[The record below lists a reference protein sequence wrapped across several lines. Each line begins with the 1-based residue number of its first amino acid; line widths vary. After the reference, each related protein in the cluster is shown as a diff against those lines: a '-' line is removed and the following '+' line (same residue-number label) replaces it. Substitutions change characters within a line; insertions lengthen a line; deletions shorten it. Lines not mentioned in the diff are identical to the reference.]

1 MYSVIKD
8 VIEKGN
14 YELVD
19 ILNKINKLWVENG
32 LTEEERD
39 ELVNLARTNANPNN
53 SYAENTQQIAN
64 LWEYYQQLDTRLS
77 KLENS
82 QDVEPTEPE
91 EAWPEYRQPTGA
103 HDAYKAGD
111 KVTFQSKKYICKMNG
126 CVWNPLTYPQ
136 GWELVEITE

>member
-19 ILNKINKLWVENG
+19 IMNKINKLWVENG

-39 ELVNLARTNANPNN
+39 ELVNLARSNAVPDN
-53 SYAENTQQIAN
+53 SYAENTIQIAN
-64 LWEYYQQLDTRLS
+64 LWEYYQQLDIRLS
-77 KLENS
+77 RLENG
-82 QDVEPTEPE
+82 QEPTEPE

-126 CVWNPLTYPQ
+126 CVWNPLTYPDA
-136 GWELVEITE
+136 WELVEE

>member
-126 CVWNPLTYPQ
+126 CVWNPLTYPDA
-136 GWELVEITE
+136 WELVEE

>member
-1 MYSVIKD
+1 MYSIIKE
-8 VIEKGN
+8 VLIKGK

-19 ILNKINKLWVENG
+19 VLSKINKLWIEG
-32 LTEEERD
+32 SLTEEERD

-91 EAWPEYRQPTGA
+91 EEWPEFVQPSGA
-103 HDAYKAGD
+103 HDAYKIGN
-111 KVTFQSKKYICKMNG
+111 KVMFQGKKYICKIGG
-126 CVWNPLTYPQ
+126 CVWDPITYPDA
-136 GWELVEITE
+136 WELVEE

>member
-1 MYSVIKD
+1 MYSIIKE
-8 VIEKGN
+8 VLIKGK

-19 ILNKINKLWVENG
+19 VLSKINKLWIEG
-32 LTEEERD
+32 SLTEEERD

-126 CVWNPLTYPQ
+126 CVWNPLTYPDA
-136 GWELVEITE
+136 WELVEE

>member
-1 MYSVIKD
+1 MYSIIKE
-8 VIEKGN
+8 VLIKGK

-19 ILNKINKLWVENG
+19 VLSKINKLWIEG
-32 LTEEERD
+32 SLTEEERD

-53 SYAENTQQIAN
+53 SYTENTQQIAN

-91 EAWPEYRQPTGA
+91 EEWPEYRQPTGA

-126 CVWNPLTYPQ
+126 CVWNPLTYPDA
-136 GWELVEITE
+136 WELVEEN